1 MSYHQIIFFS
11 LLSIRNVFRSPGQ
24 KTKIPKVV
32 KPPKDVA
39 YLSLNPA
46 PAPDSVRLPIGEL
59 PLYKNRHLYSSYRLP
74 ASGLRTQ
81 STAHLRSVGSTFSK
95 NAFALEKDTF
105 YPDQEP
111 HVSKNTFVQNPGPLP
126 EVQALASAPA
136 KPTVTKVVAVT
147 KPQRPV
153 AEHLPKSSSF
163 PSSIEPQRSERYV
176 SALAKHYFD
185 VLNTRAIYSGWL
197 EPPRPKR
204 KKSKKN

>member
-1 MSYHQIIFFS
+1 MT
-11 LLSIRNVFRSPGQ
+11 IRNIFRSPGQ
-24 KTKIPKVV
+24 KTKIPKEVN
-32 KPPKDVA
+32 PPKDVA

-59 PLYKNRHLYSSYRLP
+59 PLYKHRHLYSPNRLP
-74 ASGLRTQ
+74 TSGLGIQ
-81 STAHLRSVGSTFSK
+81 STAHLRSVGSTFSE

-126 EVQALASAPA
+126 KVQALASAPA

-147 KPQRPV
+147 NPKRPV
-153 AEHLPKSSSF
+153 ADRLQKSSSF
-163 PSSIEPQRSERYV
+163 PSSTKPQRSERYV

-197 EPPRPKR
+197 QPPSPKR
-204 KKSKKN
+204 KKSMKN